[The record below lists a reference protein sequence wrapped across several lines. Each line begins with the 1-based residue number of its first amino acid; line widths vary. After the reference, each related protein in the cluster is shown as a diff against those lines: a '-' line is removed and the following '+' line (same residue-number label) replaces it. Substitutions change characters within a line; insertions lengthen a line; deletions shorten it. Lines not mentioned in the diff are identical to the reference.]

1 MIPLH
6 RLVAVEL
13 LKLRRT
19 LALFVA
25 LVLPGVI
32 ALLYALMIVQR
43 GRNFAGAPEVAWNG
57 LFQANLSG
65 WTMLGLTLFVAL
77 ESALVVGVEHQHGG
91 WKRLFAAPIDALRLF
106 TAKTLVVYALV
117 VASLVSL
124 WVWTLVFGNLVAL
137 LAPAGLMPF
146 GAPDAA
152 NAMLLAK
159 VAAACPLIVAIH
171 VAIAARWPA
180 IAVSLGS
187 GIAAMIGL
195 VIAASSKWMK
205 FYPWFFPLSAGQAD
219 TARALSSSQLG
230 AAAFAAV
237 LVVVLSA
244 RAWRARDV
252 P

>member
-6 RLVAVEL
+6 RLIAVEL
-13 LKLRRT
+13 FKLRRT

-43 GRNFAGAPEVAWNG
+43 GKALVGEPAQAWTG

-77 ESALVVGVEHQHGG
+77 EAALVVGVEHQHGG
-91 WKRLFAAPIDALRLF
+91 WKRMFALPVGATRLF
-106 TAKTLVVYALV
+106 FAKTLVVFALV
-117 VASLVSL
+117 AVSL
-124 WVWTLVFGNLVAL
+124 IALWLWTVLFGNAVAL
-137 LAPAGLMPF
+137 LGPENLMPY
-146 GAPDAA
+146 GAPGLGSVVQIAH
-152 NAMLLAK
+152 
-159 VAAACPLIVAIH
+159 VASASVLIVAIH

-180 IAVSLGS
+180 IAVSLGC
-187 GIAAMIGL
+187 GIGAMIGL

-205 FYPWFFPLSAGQAD
+205 FYPWFFPLSAGQDNAE
-219 TARALSSSQLG
+219 RAL
-230 AAAFAAV
+230 AAPTYVVAAV
-237 LVVVLSA
+237 LALIVVVVSA
-244 RAWRARDV
+244 RLWSARDV

>member
-1 MIPLH
+1 MISTC
-6 RLVAVEL
+6 RLIAVEL
-13 LKLRRT
+13 FKLRRT

-43 GRNFAGAPEVAWNG
+43 GKAFAGDPATAWNG

-77 ESALVVGVEHQHGG
+77 EAALVVGVEHQHGG
-91 WKRLFAAPIDALRLF
+91 WKRLFAAPVDALRLF
-106 TAKTLVVYALV
+106 AAKSLVVFALV
-117 VASLVSL
+117 AASLASL
-124 WVWTLVFGNLVAL
+124 WLWTLLFGNLVAL
-137 LAPAGLMPF
+137 LVPDLMPV
-146 GAPDAA
+146 GAPDSTSLL
-152 NAMLLAK
+152 LLAK

-187 GIAAMIGL
+187 GIVAMIGL

-205 FYPWFFPLSAGQAD
+205 FYPWFFPLSAGQAEA
-219 TARALSSSQLG
+219 TRALAPVTYVL
-230 AAAFAAV
+230 AAV
-237 LVVVLSA
+237 AALAITLIA
-244 RAWRARDV
+244 AQRWRGRDI